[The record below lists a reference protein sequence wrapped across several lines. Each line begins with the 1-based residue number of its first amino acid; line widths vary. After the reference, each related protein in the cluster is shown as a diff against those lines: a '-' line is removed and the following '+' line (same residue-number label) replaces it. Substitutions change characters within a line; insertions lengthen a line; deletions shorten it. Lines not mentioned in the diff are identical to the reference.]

1 MFRTLLFSLISQ
13 SVISSIITVDNLN
26 VENYLGRWY
35 QVFGSPTN
43 VIFQG
48 YGECITADYNLLD
61 NGNIDVLN
69 SQINRNGEYETI
81 GGYAFYKNISEPGK
95 LTVHLDGTPVDA
107 PYWVVNLGPIIDNQY
122 DYSIVTA
129 PSGISLWT
137 LVRDPYN
144 YDREQIESYLQENNY
159 NYVEIKQSNC

>member
-61 NGNIDVLN
+61 DGNIDVLN

-144 YDREQIESYLQENNY
+144 YDREQIESYLRENNY